1 MKVSIINRG
10 PEKKSLVRMTIPPAM
25 FESRSS
31 DAGLLPLET
40 SVLKFIKPK
49 SRTEKKIASALKI
62 DPLVLSPVV
71 TDLILKGYL
80 EMFRRKRMYFFT
92 QELCTITAEGISALD
107 RARTPLQ
114 SFVDLIR
121 AKALEAL
128 DSMVSE
134 SPALKAVAMSARTI
148 YRVAKVMA

>member
-1 MKVSIINRG
+1 
-10 PEKKSLVRMTIPPAM
+10 M
-25 FESRSS
+25 FESSGS
-31 DAGLLPLET
+31 DADLLPLET

-49 SRTEKKIASALKI
+49 SQTEKKIAKALKV

-80 EMFRRKRMYFFT
+80 EIFRRKRMYFFT
-92 QELCTITAEGISALD
+92 QELCTITAEGITALD

-128 DSMVSE
+128 DSIVSE
-134 SPALKAVAMSARTI
+134 SPALKAVATSARTI
-148 YRVAKVMA
+148 YRVAKVIA